1 MNTLRKMIAV
11 GALLLTATQAFAED
25 AHHPDGA
32 TPATPPAAS
41 PAPGGGQGMMGPG
54 MMGAGMMMSMM
65 EPMMAPDRIEG
76 RIAFLEAE
84 LGITAAQQPLWKA
97 FAGALRANTTSMA
110 GMMMEMMPAQGAAP
124 VTLLQRVEGHER
136 MLAARLDSVRQLK
149 AALQPLYAALD
160 DSQRRTADKLLMPA
174 PMGTM

>member
-1 MNTLRKMIAV
+1 MTTLRKLIAV
-11 GALLLTATQAFAED
+11 GALLLTTTQAFAED
-25 AHHPDGA
+25 AHHPGGG

-41 PAPGGGQGMMGPG
+41 PAPGASPG

-84 LGITAAQQPLWKA
+84 LKVTDAQRPLWNA
-97 FAGALRANTTSMA
+97 FAEAIRANTRAMA
-110 GMMMEMMPAQGAAP
+110 GMMMEMQGAMMPAPGTASP
-124 VTLLQRVEGHER
+124 TLLQRIESHER
-136 MLAARLDSVRQLK
+136 MLAARLDSLRQLK

-160 DSQRRTADKLLMPA
+160 DSQRQTADKLLMPA
-174 PMGTM
+174 PMGPM